1 MQPNPF
7 VSLAS
12 PDSDTSADSP
22 RKRQRQ
28 RFGCVIRSLHRKPLV
43 QAAALTLLASS
54 AAHAQQAF
62 SNAWFA
68 ARGAAQATASQTG
81 RLPNGMP
88 VTSLMDPSAQQQQAN
103 AQLQRS
109 IANLGTAAQNIAAMQ
124 AAQANARAAA
134 GNTDATIP
142 DGLSEGGLKVD
153 TNSLTKGWINAQAPT
168 QTSANGKTN
177 VNIAQTADKA
187 ILNWET
193 FNVGRNTS
201 VNFAQQSDWAALNR
215 VNDPNARPSQIQGQ
229 IHGDGTVLILNRNG
243 VIFGGTS
250 QVDTRNLVVAA
261 ARMSD
266 AQFQTG
272 GIYGANG
279 TTPSFTDALG
289 KVEVQA
295 GANITTRTPTSV
307 TQGGGYVLL
316 LGNQV
321 SNAGTIVTPQ
331 GQVALA
337 AGDSFVIRKGVGTD
351 ANTASTTRGNEISPQ
366 FVAQSTAGKVVNT
379 GLLMASEGD
388 ITLAGRDVQQLGTAV
403 STTTVN
409 TRGTIHLLNS
419 ASDTQGKVTLG
430 SGALTSVLISDSGAT
445 ALDSQ
450 RTALIQD
457 SATQDALRAGT
468 SSGLFDNLSKLS
480 DRRDQSRVE
489 IVSGGNVEF
498 QSDSLTLATGGQI
511 AVSATGRSFV
521 ANRAQL
527 DVSGAV
533 GVSLS
538 MDSNNVKVNVQ
549 GNEQRDAPGNRD
561 NAALNNAN
569 VWIDRRR
576 LVYVPA
582 SVGGYANERWYTP
595 GGLLE
600 VGGYLANQA
609 HGIGEWAAQ
618 GGTVTIG
625 GNEVVTQKGALINL
639 SGGSLDVQ
647 TGYLNQSWLKGA
659 DGQLYNVNTA
669 PSNVLYT
676 GVYNG
681 FEVDHP
687 RWGKNTTES
696 YATPLIAPQR
706 VLQNGYT
713 VGRDAGRLSI
723 SAPTAVLEGDVVA
736 NVYTGPV
743 QTQARPSSLT
753 DGYALSQFTVARA
766 GSLTLGQYTGAGR
779 TGAFTTDVVI
789 GGIADITSALSAAD
803 TLDPSRANTLWLDAS
818 RVNATGYGEMDLVTS
833 GDVKV
838 RSDLRLDNGGRL
850 SLVAPY
856 VDVSGNLTVPSGTV
870 NISNTY
876 LREGDKYATALFS
889 PNGTVGLT
897 LLPGARIDVRGLW
910 VNGSTNPGSLSKV
923 AFING
928 GNVTL
933 DSTSDLTLGDGSVID
948 VSSGAAI
955 LANGKTRG
963 GTGGNVTL
971 IAGDSASNVN
981 VSVGTLILN
990 GTINAY
996 GVNGGGKL
1004 TVSTPDAILIGANAA
1019 LAGGELAAGT
1029 SVDIAVKLAEPYT
1042 VPAGTP
1048 LPFSSID
1055 AHTRLILDVPFP
1067 VPIQLDVAPTVPT
1080 AADWVVPDGVNV
1092 YAYRAGPNSGY
1103 DRYYAGATLPKG
1115 KLIFNIFGA
1124 NSSDGALP
1132 VGTIIPSSVFPV
1144 GFAIRPYQIVYTAG
1158 TVSNVDVTYPV
1169 GVVIPA
1175 GTTLARTIAITPV
1188 PMFNA
1193 GASGS
1198 NTPFFSAGFSSY
1210 DINGG
1215 QGVRVDNGVTL
1226 APVMPVY
1233 RLTADSPTA
1242 PTGSDP
1248 SKVMTLT
1255 LPPLVAENAQT
1266 ATLTQRAGA
1275 SLALR
1280 SLGKDYQGN
1289 MTGREVSIG
1298 KGATLA
1304 VDPGQSLTLD
1314 AFGRIT
1320 VDGSLIARGGK
1331 IALTSEA
1338 DNVLASARNFDASG
1352 NNLGMSIWLGPTALL
1367 DVSGFGYTATDAT
1380 GRQYGTVSDGGSI
1393 TINGGPSFVI
1403 VRPGAELNA
1412 DGAVVSVATST
1423 VSGQPMNAKGTTT
1436 LASSG
1441 GTVSLSSTSGLM
1453 LDGNAHAKAGGAGAL
1468 GGDLSLSLIT
1478 PQFLDPWGQ
1487 LPGNVTV
1494 PGQFVVTET
1503 RGVPTALS
1511 GPDAVSALAFGKAAV
1526 SVDQIREG
1534 GFSGVS
1540 LMATDMMIFP
1550 GDVSLSLDKSLKLTA
1565 NAFTSSA
1572 PQTGTVVP
1580 SSNTVRLTAP
1590 YVSLTG
1596 TPSIYKDG
1604 YRSGSIGAPGSA
1616 PVPTTATFE
1625 VDANLIDL
1633 QGPLSFSPSLS
1644 APVTGFLTT
1653 RLVSQG
1659 DIRFLPTPAIQQG
1672 TTLLSAWDIELDG
1685 AQIYPTTGAVANIVA
1700 GQRNRDYDGTLTF
1713 GRTTSSVPDMPM
1725 TAFGTLTFSAPKIRQ
1740 GGILRAPLGRL
1751 IFGQTDAA
1759 VPGEGAPEVKSIELL
1774 PGSIT
1779 SVSSNG
1785 LRMPY
1790 GGTFDGVTY
1799 SFNGASVTPLQA
1811 GGFTGGGWQISS
1823 GIGLKGDVV
1832 TVDSGAVLDLS
1843 GGGTLTGAGFVSGR
1857 GGSVNVLNT
1866 PLVNA
1871 NPTMKLSKAGD
1882 KVYAIVPGYASNYAP
1897 VSPENGAGDP
1907 AVGQRIT
1914 IGDGV
1919 PGLPA
1924 GTYTLLP
1931 SNYALLPG
1939 AYRVEIG
1946 GTGQILPGTPT
1957 AAGNGTY
1964 LAAGYMS
1971 TANTGARSQLPS
1983 TLLVTPGTAVRKYS
1997 QYNEQSYADFFSAQA
2012 AQFGN
2017 LVPMLP
2023 RDGRVLDILFTSPGT
2038 PATGPVFS
2046 FQGQANFQAAPGGIA
2061 GQVAVENVGEITAG
2075 TPTAGFG
2082 GVSVGANDLSAI
2094 NAPRLS
2100 INGYA
2105 TAKVGQYMFGNSGVS
2120 VNDLFVRDGVTLS
2133 AGELYLIG
2141 NNITLGNGVT
2151 LTTVGKG
2158 PAPFDTASTGM
2169 PYVAGNYTVL
2179 GLSNGEIEFGGAQTS
2194 RGSITIGAGSSL
2206 FAEGSLVFST
2216 NGASTLDPTS
2226 RFGAR
2231 NITLAVGSLN
2241 VGDAAQVAAAG
2252 NPAGMLFN
2260 QAMLSTLM
2268 HGDPASGAPALE
2280 KLTLGAAGAINVFG
2294 SSRLDT
2300 RGSGVSVV
2308 LKAPAIYGY
2317 GAVGDHATIAADQLI
2332 WNGVA
2337 DALAPALVGA
2347 PGSGMLS
2354 LIAKEIDLGTFAP
2367 VDTTS
2372 ATRTMYGFGNVDLT
2386 ASDRI
2391 VSAGNSKLFVYQA
2404 PSTQS
2409 GDVFGQSGTG
2419 GNLTLA
2425 TPLLTG
2431 VQKSV
2436 IAYTAGGT
2444 LDVVAPAGTTP
2455 SAVTSSVAG
2464 AEIDLTGD
2472 TVHLGTTVLLP
2483 SGKFAVDATHDIML
2497 ADGSRIDLS
2506 GQTSRIQAATLYGFG
2521 GTAVFTSA
2529 QGGVSQSS
2537 GSIIDVSAQNNH
2549 AGTITV
2555 DGSTGTVAL
2564 GGQLRGNANAGFV
2577 SGDFGASAG
2586 TFADFAGLNTRLN
2599 GGGFFDARSFVQK
2612 QGDLV
2617 VGDGVKAHKVNLSV
2631 DNGSLTVS
2639 GTIDASG
2646 TSPGTIRLSAG
2657 NGLTLAGTAV
2667 LDAHGTKLQ
2676 VDSYGAP
2683 VESKNRGHI
2692 ELTTSGGRMTLSP
2705 GATLDLSTP
2714 DGKSYGDVVLNA
2726 IRTGETSGD
2735 IAIDAMGP
2743 LTIRGANSIA
2753 LNGFWTY
2760 NLAPGS
2766 AISQAT
2772 LDSYDTA
2779 STAFMNAAAG
2789 NGALAART
2797 AGLSAYGSAYHL
2809 RPGVQIAST
2818 GDLSTIGDIDLA
2830 KYRYGASANRDP
2842 NSATYGAGEPMALA
2856 IRAGGNLT
2864 IGGSLSDGFQSTSG
2878 TPAVYSAIDYAN
2890 DPKSELWSPSYSGLS
2905 NSSYAFQ
2912 IAVALMS
2919 DWTVPDD
2926 AFYQQMATDYGV
2938 PFVDTNG
2945 RAYGPGDTIRA
2956 GTMLDPGPSS
2966 GGNDYLMFE
2975 VSNLPAIGRMASPAV
2990 PGAAPTSPMAAMLA
3004 PGSLSA
3010 SVRLVGGADLAAADQ
3025 RAMQSMRTLAGSG
3038 NVTLSDAAYTNAQRA
3053 TAFSVLRTG
3062 TGSLE
3067 ILAGGSFSEATPYGV
3082 YTAGTA
3088 SAPILAA
3095 DGSNPYNLP
3104 ATASGGAV
3112 QVWYPEHGG
3121 DMLLVAQQDVTGNIQ
3136 IADNSVRYNN
3146 SNLTSNWLWR
3156 QGGAG
3161 LTQDPAA
3168 WGINFGSLAQVN
3180 PNSLTQSIVGFQ
3192 GIGTLGGGNLTVDA
3206 GRNAGVMTSG
3216 NVLQST
3222 GLDLVVA
3229 STGRVLSDGTV
3240 VQTGGGDVSLKVGGM
3255 LNGRSSL
3262 AQQSDRPSD
3271 YFGNVTNLRGDASI
3285 DAGSIGTMAP
3295 FGNGSYWKSFDPRVQ
3310 LLTTIKGVTQT
3321 RGPTLVPGDGTVSMS
3336 ARGDL
3341 VLGGVGDAGMIPTA
3355 DTKGGYYTDSTGT
3368 VGKGGYTQFTL
3379 FRPSSKVSLFSA
3391 GGDVMPMDGGAS
3403 GNAINNAGTFFPG
3416 SLSVTAANGDIRFK
3430 TGMTPDD
3437 PRTDLELIASP
3448 VGQLEIYAAGTI
3460 YGQGGT
3466 VSMSG
3471 ADMVALATPQHVFFQ
3486 TFNGGALNSASTDA
3500 AIRQNARTPL
3510 AYGEDTVTS
3519 ALHAGDSVPARIYAG
3534 VDIDD
3539 LGLGKT
3545 LKMVNDPVA
3554 QFIPSHNAWYVA
3566 AKPFEVMAGRD
3577 IVGMG
3582 TAPDTFANV
3591 TGSDITLMQA
3601 GRDILY
3607 QSANILGPGL
3617 LQMQAGRN
3625 LYQGYY
3631 GMLTS
3636 VGDVIHP
3643 SNTSGGAGISVL
3655 AGVGANGP
3663 DYAGFAK
3670 TYFDPANQSPGGIA
3684 PAGSGKVAHAYGE
3697 ELVTWLKGR
3706 FGYDGT
3712 PADALAY
3719 FLALPTAQQGVFVR
3733 DVYFRELLLGG
3744 REYNDSGSPR
3754 YGSYLRGRDAIA
3766 TLFPTNDTAGRPN
3779 DYNGAITMFSS
3790 VVGMN
3795 NVNGVNIPV
3804 TSDAGVR
3811 TNFGGSIQMLNPGGR
3826 TLVGVEGVTPGAAAG
3841 VVTQG
3846 EGDIQLYSR
3855 DSILLGLSRV
3865 MTTFGGSIQAW
3876 SAQGDINAGRGSKTT
3891 VLYTPPKRVYDGMGD
3906 VTLSPSVPS
3915 SGAGIATLAP
3925 LPEVPGGDIDLVAP
3939 LGTIDAGEA
3948 GIRVSGN
3955 VNFAALAVVNAANV
3969 QVQGK
3974 STGLPVIAA
3983 VNVGALTNAS
3993 ATAAQAA
4000 SAAQDAMA
4008 RERVAQRQNAPSIFS
4023 VRMLGGPDSGA
4034 PAAGAKGAMALP
4046 PARVSYDPA
4055 SAFQLVGNGELTEAQ
4070 KTQLTREEKAHL

>member
-12 PDSDTSADSP
+12 PDSTDSS
-22 RKRQRQ
+22 RKPHRR
-28 RFGCVIRSLHRKPLV
+28 RLGRVIRSLHRKPLV

-62 SNAWFA
+62 SSAWFA

-109 IANLGTAAQNIAAMQ
+109 IANLSAAAQSIAAMQ
-124 AAQANARAAA
+124 AAQANARTAAA
-134 GNTDATIP
+134 NSDATIP
-142 DGLSEGGLKVD
+142 DGLAEGGLKVD

-168 QTSANGKTN
+168 QSTVNGKTN
-177 VNIAQTADKA
+177 VNVQQTADKA

-201 VNFAQQSDWAALNR
+201 VNFAQQSNWAVLNR
-215 VNDPNARPSQIQGQ
+215 VNDPQARPSQIQGQ
-229 IHGDGTVLILNRNG
+229 IHGDGTVLVLNRNG

-261 ARMSD
+261 AKMSD

-272 GIYGANG
+272 GLYGANG

-289 KVEVQA
+289 KVEVQP

-307 TQGGGYVLL
+307 TQGGGYVLM
-316 LGNQV
+316 LGKEV

-337 AGDSFVIRKGVGTD
+337 SGDSFVIRKGYGTD
-351 ANTASTTRGNEISPQ
+351 ANTPSTTRGNEISPQ
-366 FVAQSTAGKVVNT
+366 FAAQSTAGKVVNT
-379 GLLMASEGD
+379 GLLMAPEGD
-388 ITLAGRDVQQLGTAV
+388 ITVAGRDVQQLGVVV

-419 ASDTQGKVTLG
+419 ASDTLGKVTLG
-430 SGALTSVLISDSGAT
+430 NGALTSVLISDSGAT

-450 RTALIQD
+450 RTALMQD
-457 SATQDALRAGT
+457 STAQNALRAGT

-498 QSDSLTLATGGQI
+498 QGNSLTLATGGQL

-521 ANRAQL
+521 ANGAQL

-569 VWIDRRR
+569 VYIDRRR
-576 LVYVPA
+576 LIYLPA
-582 SVGGYANERWYTP
+582 AVGGYANERWYTP

-618 GGTVTIG
+618 GGTVTLG
-625 GNEVVTQKGALINL
+625 GTEVVTQKGALINL
-639 SGGSLDVQ
+639 SGGSLNVQ

-659 DGQLYNVNTA
+659 DGQLYNVNSA

-676 GVYNG
+676 GVYKG

-687 RWGKNTTES
+687 RWGTTATET
-696 YATPLIAPQR
+696 YANPLIAPQR

-753 DGYALSQFTVARA
+753 DGYALSQFAVPRA
-766 GSLTLGQYTGAGR
+766 GSLTLGQYTGVGR

-789 GGIADITSALSAAD
+789 GGIADITSALSVAD
-803 TLDPSRANTLWLDAS
+803 TLDPARANTLWLDAS
-818 RVNATGYGEMDLVTS
+818 RLNATGYGEMDLVTS

-838 RSDLRLDNGGRL
+838 RGDLRLDNGGRL

-876 LREGDKYATALFS
+876 LRAGDKYATALFS

-910 VNGSTNPGSLSKV
+910 VNGSTDPGSMSRV

-955 LANGKTRG
+955 LANGKVRG

-971 IAGDSASNVN
+971 IAGNSAGN
-981 VSVGTLILN
+981 VSVNVGTLILN

-1004 TVSTPDAILIGANAA
+1004 TVSTPDAIMIGANAA

-1055 AHTRLILDVPFP
+1055 AHTRLIMDVPFP

-1080 AADWVVPDGVNV
+1080 AADWVVPDGVTV
-1092 YAYRAGPNSGY
+1092 FAYRAGPNSDY
-1103 DRYYAGATLPKG
+1103 DRYYAGATVPKG
-1115 KLIFNIFGA
+1115 KLINNIFGT
-1124 NSSDGALP
+1124 NSSDGSLP
-1132 VGTIIPSSVFPV
+1132 TGTIIPSSVFPV
-1144 GFAIRPYQIVYTAG
+1144 GFAIRPYRIVYTAG
-1158 TVSNVDVTYPV
+1158 SVSNVDVTYPV

-1175 GTTLARTIAITPV
+1175 GTTLARTVAVTPV

-1193 GASGS
+1193 GTSGS
-1198 NTPFFSAGFSSY
+1198 NTPFFSAGFSGY

-1215 QGVRVDNGVTL
+1215 QGLRVDNGVTL

-1233 RLTADSPTA
+1233 RLTADSMTA

-1248 SKVMTLT
+1248 SKVMALT

-1266 ATLTQRAGA
+1266 ATLTQRAGV

-1280 SLGKDYQGN
+1280 SVGKDYQGN
-1289 MTGREVSIG
+1289 LAGGEVNIG
-1298 KGATLA
+1298 KGATIA

-1352 NNLGMSIWLGPTALL
+1352 KNLGMSIWLGPTALL
-1367 DVSGFGYTATDAT
+1367 DVSGFGYTARDAT

-1403 VRPGAELNA
+1403 VRPGAQLNA
-1412 DGAVVSVATST
+1412 DGAAVSVATST
-1423 VSGQPMNAKGTTT
+1423 VSGQPSNAKGTMT
-1436 LASSG
+1436 LASNG
-1441 GTVSLSSTSGLM
+1441 GTVSLSSMSGLM
-1453 LDGNAHAKAGGAGAL
+1453 LDGDAHAKAGGGGAS

-1478 PQFLDPWGQ
+1478 AQFEDPWGQ

-1494 PGQFVVTET
+1494 PGQFVVTQT
-1503 RGVPTALS
+1503 RAVPAALS
-1511 GPDAVSALAFGKAAV
+1511 GPEGVSALTFGNAAV
-1526 SVDQIREG
+1526 SVDQIRDG

-1540 LMATDMMIFP
+1540 LMTTDMMIFP
-1550 GDVSLSLDKSLKLTA
+1550 GDVSLSLDKRLNLTA

-1580 SSNTVRLTAP
+1580 SSNTVRLAAP

-1596 TPSIYKDG
+1596 TPSIFRDG
-1604 YRSGSIGAPGSA
+1604 YRSGSIGAPSSA

-1625 VDANLIDL
+1625 IDANLIDL
-1633 QGPLSFSPSLS
+1633 QGPLSFSPNLS
-1644 APVTGFLTT
+1644 TPVTGFLTT

-1659 DIRFLPTPAIQQG
+1659 DIRFLPTPTIQQG

-1685 AQIYPTTGAVANIVA
+1685 AQIYPTTGAAANIVA
-1700 GQRNRDYDGTLTF
+1700 GQRNLDYDGTLTL

-1725 TAFGTLTFSAPKIRQ
+1725 SAFGTLTLSAPNIRQ

-1759 VPGEGAPEVKSIELL
+1759 VPGEGAREVKSIELL

-1785 LRMPY
+1785 LTMPY

-1811 GGFTGGGWQISS
+1811 GGITGAGWGISS
-1823 GIGLKGDVV
+1823 GISLTGDAV
-1832 TVDSGAVLDLS
+1832 TVDSGALLDLS

-1857 GGSVNVLNT
+1857 GGSVNVLGT

-1871 NPTMKLSKAGD
+1871 NPTMKLSKASD
-1882 KVYAIVPGYASNYAP
+1882 KVYAIVPGYASSYAP

-1907 AVGQRIT
+1907 AVGQRIS

-1946 GTGQILPGTPT
+1946 GTGQMLPGVPT

-1964 LAAGYMS
+1964 LAAGYLS
-1971 TANTGARSQLPS
+1971 TANTSVRSQLPS

-1997 QYNEQSYADFFSAQA
+1997 QYNEQSYSDFLATQA
-2012 AQFGN
+2012 SQFGN
-2017 LVPMLP
+2017 LAPLLP
-2023 RDGRVLDILFTSPGT
+2023 RDGRALDIVLATPST

-2046 FQGQANFQAAPGGIA
+2046 FQGQANFQAAQGGIA
-2061 GQVAVENVGEITAG
+2061 GQAAVENIGEITVG
-2075 TPTAGFG
+2075 TPSAGFS

-2100 INGYA
+2100 INGYVSA
-2105 TAKVGQYMFGNSGVS
+2105 RVGQYVFGGSGGS
-2120 VNDLFVRDGVTLS
+2120 GGIVNDLFVRDGVTLS

-2169 PYVAGNYTVL
+2169 PYVAGKYTVL

-2194 RGSITIGAGSSL
+2194 RGSITIGAGSGL

-2268 HGDPASGAPALE
+2268 RGDPASGAPALE

-2294 SSRLDT
+2294 SSQLDT

-2317 GAVGDHATIAADQLI
+2317 GGAGDHATIAADQLT

-2337 DALAPALVGA
+2337 DAQAPALVGV
-2347 PGSGMLS
+2347 PGSGALS

-2372 ATRTMYGFGNVDLT
+2372 VTRTVYGFGNVDLT

-2431 VQKSV
+2431 AQKSI
-2436 IAYTAGGT
+2436 IAYTAGGA

-2464 AEIDLTGD
+2464 AEIDLSAD
-2472 TVHLGTTVLLP
+2472 TVRLGTTVLLP
-2483 SGKFAVDATHDIML
+2483 SGKLAVDATHDIVL

-2506 GQTSRIQAATLYGFG
+2506 GQTSRIQAATVYGFG
-2521 GTAVFTSA
+2521 GTALFTSA

-2537 GSIIDVSAQNNH
+2537 GSIIDVSAQNNN

-2555 DGSTGTVAL
+2555 DASTGAVAL
-2564 GGQLRGNANAGFV
+2564 GGQLLGSANAGFV

-2586 TFADFAGLNTRLN
+2586 TFADFAGLNTLLN
-2599 GGGFFDARSFVQK
+2599 GGGFFDSRSFVQK

-2631 DNGSLTVS
+2631 DNGSLTVN

-2667 LDAHGTKLQ
+2667 LDAHGKKLQ

-2683 VESKNRGHI
+2683 IESKNRGHI
-2692 ELTTSGGRMTLSP
+2692 ELTTSGGRMTLPP

-2726 IRTGETSGD
+2726 MRTGETSGD
-2735 IAIDAMGP
+2735 IAIDASGP

-2772 LDSYDTA
+2772 LDGYDTA
-2779 STAFMNAAAG
+2779 STTFMNAAAG

-2797 AGLSAYGSAYHL
+2797 AGLSAYGNAYHL

-2830 KYRYGASANRDP
+2830 KYRYGALANRDP

-2864 IGGSLSDGFQSTSG
+2864 IGGSLSDGFRSTSG

-2890 DPKSELWSPSYSGLS
+2890 DPKSELWSPGDTGL
-2905 NSSYAFQ
+2905 NNPSYAFQ
-2912 IAVALMS
+2912 ITVALTA
-2919 DWTVPDD
+2919 DWTVPND
-2926 AFYQQMATDYGV
+2926 AFYQQMVTDYGV
-2938 PFVDTNG
+2938 PFVDSNG
-2945 RAYGPGDTIRA
+2945 RPYGPGDIIRA
-2956 GTMLDPGPSS
+2956 GTLLDPGPSA
-2966 GGNDYLMFE
+2966 GGNDYLFFE
-2975 VSNLPAIGRMASPAV
+2975 VGNLPAIGRVVSPAV

-3010 SVRLVGGADLAAADQ
+3010 SVRLVGGADLAGADQ
-3025 RAMQSMRTLAGSG
+3025 RAMQSTRALAGSG
-3038 NVTLSDAAYTNAQRA
+3038 NVTLSDAAYTSAQRA

-3067 ILAGGSFSEATPYGV
+3067 ILSGGSFSEATPYGV
-3082 YTAGTA
+3082 YTAGMA

-3104 ATASGGAV
+3104 GTASGGAV

-3168 WGINFGSLAQVN
+3168 WGINFGSMAQVN
-3180 PNSLTQSIVGFQ
+3180 PYSLTQSIVGFQ

-3206 GRNAGVMTSG
+3206 GRNAGVATTG
-3216 NVLQST
+3216 DVWKST
-3222 GLDLVVA
+3222 GLDLAVA

-3240 VQTGGGDVSLKVGGM
+3240 VQTGGGDVSLKVDGM

-3341 VLGGVGDAGMIPTA
+3341 VLGGVGDAGMIPTP
-3355 DTKGGYYTDSTGT
+3355 DVNGGYYTSSTGA
-3368 VGKGGYTQFTL
+3368 VGKGGFTQFTL

-3403 GNAINNAGTFFPG
+3403 GNALNNAGTFFPG
-3416 SLSVTAANGDIRFK
+3416 GLSVTAANGDIRFK
-3430 TGMTPDD
+3430 TAMTPDD

-3448 VGQLEIYAAGTI
+3448 VGQLEMYAAGTI

-3466 VSMSG
+3466 ISMSG
-3471 ADMVALATPQHVFFQ
+3471 ADMAALATPQHVVFQ
-3486 TFNGGALNSASTDA
+3486 TFNDGTLNSASIDA

-3519 ALHAGDSVPARIYAG
+3519 ALHTGDSVPARIYAG

-3554 QFIPSHNAWYVA
+3554 RFIPSHTAWYVA

-3582 TAPDTFANV
+3582 TVPDTFANV

-3663 DYAGFAK
+3663 DYAGFARA
-3670 TYFDPANQSPGGIA
+3670 YFDPANQLPGGTA
-3684 PAGSGKVAHAYGE
+3684 LAGSGKVAHAYGD
-3697 ELVTWLKGR
+3697 ELVTWLKDR
-3706 FGYDGT
+3706 FRYDGT

-3766 TLFPTNDTAGRPN
+3766 TLFPTNDAAGHAI
-3779 DYNGAITMFSS
+3779 DENGAITMFSS

-3795 NVNGVNIPV
+3795 NVNGVNIPI

-3811 TNFGGSIQMLNPGGR
+3811 TNFGGSIQMLSPGGR
-3826 TLVGVEGVTPGAAAG
+3826 TLVGVEGVTPGAMAG

-3865 MTTFGGSIQAW
+3865 MTTFGGNIQAW

-3891 VLYTPPKRVYDGMGD
+3891 VLYTPPKRVYDNVGD
-3906 VTLSPSVPS
+3906 VALSPSVPS

-3955 VNFAALAVVNAANV
+3955 VNFAALAIVNAANV

-4000 SAAQDAMA
+4000 TAAQDAMA
-4008 RERVAQRQNAPSIFS
+4008 RDRAAQRQSAPSIFS
-4023 VRMLGGPDSGA
+4023 IRMLGGPDAGA
-4034 PAAGAKGAMALP
+4034 PSADRKGASSAP
-4046 PARVSYDPA
+4046 QARAGYDPS

-4070 KTQLTREEKAHL
+4070 KMQLTREEKAHL

>member
-7 VSLAS
+7 AS
-12 PDSDTSADSP
+12 SALP
-22 RKRQRQ
+22 RQR
-28 RFGCVIRSLHRKPLV
+28 RLRRAILSLHRKPLV

-68 ARGAAQATASQTG
+68 ARGAAQTTASQTG

-109 IANLGTAAQNIAAMQ
+109 IANLSSAAQSIAAMQ
-124 AAQANARAAA
+124 ATQANARAAA
-134 GNTDATIP
+134 ANSDTTIP
-142 DGLSEGGLKVD
+142 DGLAEGGLKVD

-168 QTSANGKTN
+168 QSTSNGKTN
-177 VNIAQTADKA
+177 VNIQQTADKA

-201 VNFAQQSDWAALNR
+201 VNFAQQSNWAALNR
-215 VNDPNARPSQIQGQ
+215 VNDPQARPSQIQGQ
-229 IHGDGTVLILNRNG
+229 IHGDGTVLVLNRNG

-261 ARMSD
+261 ANMSD
-266 AQFQTG
+266 AQFKTG
-272 GIYGANG
+272 GLYGANG
-279 TTPSFTDALG
+279 ATPSFTDALG
-289 KVEVQA
+289 KVEVQT

-307 TQGGGYVLL
+307 TQGGGYVLM
-316 LGNQV
+316 LGKEV
-321 SNAGTIVTPQ
+321 SNAGTIITPQ

-351 ANTASTTRGNEISPQ
+351 ANTPSTTRGNEVSPQ
-366 FVAQSTAGKVVNT
+366 FVANSTAGKVVNT
-379 GLLMASEGD
+379 GLLMAPEGD
-388 ITLAGRDVQQLGTAV
+388 VTLAGRDVQQLGVVV

-430 SGALTSVLISDSGAT
+430 NGALTSVLINDNGAT

-450 RTALIQD
+450 RTALMKD
-457 SATQDALRAGT
+457 SAAQDILRAGT

-498 QSDSLTLATGGQI
+498 QANSLTLATGGQL

-521 ANRAQL
+521 ANGAQL

-549 GNEQRDAPGNRD
+549 GNEQRDSPGNRD

-569 VWIDRRR
+569 VYIDRRR
-576 LVYVPA
+576 LIYVPA
-582 SVGGYANERWYTP
+582 AVGGYANERWYTG

-600 VGGYLANQA
+600 VGGYLANQT

-618 GGTVTIG
+618 GGTVTLG

-639 SGGSLDVQ
+639 SGGTLNVQ
-647 TGYLNQSWLKGA
+647 TGYLSQSWLKGP
-659 DGQLYNVNTA
+659 DGQIYNVNTA

-676 GVYNG
+676 GVYTG
-681 FEVDHP
+681 FDAEHP

-696 YATPLIAPQR
+696 YASPLIAPQR

-713 VGRDAGRLSI
+713 VGRDAGRLSV
-723 SAPTAVLEGDVVA
+723 SAPTAVLEGDVLA
-736 NVYTGPV
+736 TVYTGPM
-743 QTQARPSSLT
+743 QTQARPSGLT
-753 DGYALSQFTVARA
+753 DGYALSQFAVPRA
-766 GSLTLGQYTGAGR
+766 GSLTLGQYTGVGR
-779 TGAFTTDVVI
+779 TGAFPTGVVVGDI
-789 GGIADITSALSAAD
+789 GDITSAMSAAD
-803 TLDPSRANTLWLDAS
+803 TLDTSHANTLWLDAS

-833 GDVKV
+833 GDIKV

-856 VDVSGNLTVPSGTV
+856 VDVASNLKVPSGTV

-876 LREGDKYATALFS
+876 LRAGEKYPVALFS

-897 LLPGARIDVRGLW
+897 LSSGARIDVRGLW
-910 VNGSTNPGSLSKV
+910 VNGSTDPGSLSRV

-933 DSTSDLTLGDGSVID
+933 DSTSDLSIGDGSVID
-948 VSSGAAI
+948 VSSGGAI

-981 VSVGTLILN
+981 VNVGTLILN

-1004 TVSTPDAILIGANAA
+1004 TVSTPDAIMIGANAA
-1019 LAGGELAAGT
+1019 LAGGALAAGT
-1029 SVDIAVKLAEPYT
+1029 SANVAVKLAEPYT

-1048 LPFSSID
+1048 LPFSSVD
-1055 AHTRLILDVPFP
+1055 AHTRLIMDVPFP

-1080 AADWVVPDGVNV
+1080 AADWVVPDGVTV
-1092 YAYRAGPNSGY
+1092 FAYRAGPNSDY
-1103 DRYYAGATLPKG
+1103 DRYYAGSTLPKG
-1115 KLIFNIFGA
+1115 KLINNIFGT
-1124 NSSDGALP
+1124 NNNDGSIPA
-1132 VGTIIPSSVFPV
+1132 GTVIPSIVFPV
-1144 GFAIRPYQIVYTAG
+1144 GFAIRPYRIVYTAG
-1158 TVSNVDVTYPV
+1158 TVSNADVTYPV
-1169 GVVIPA
+1169 GVIIPA
-1175 GTTLARTIAITPV
+1175 GTTLARTVAVTPV

-1233 RLTADSPTA
+1233 RFTADSMTA

-1248 SKVMTLT
+1248 SKVMAVT

-1280 SLGKDYQGN
+1280 SVSKDYQGN
-1289 MTGREVSIG
+1289 MAGGEVNIG
-1298 KGATLA
+1298 KGATIA

-1338 DNVLASARNFDASG
+1338 DNVLASARNFDANG

-1367 DVSGFGYTATDAT
+1367 DVSGFAYTATDAT
-1380 GRQYGTVSDGGSI
+1380 GRQYGSVSDGGSI
-1393 TINGGPSFVI
+1393 AINGGPSFVI

-1412 DGAVVSVATST
+1412 DGAAVSVNTST
-1423 VSGQPMNAKGTTT
+1423 VSGQPSSAAGTMT
-1436 LASSG
+1436 LASNG
-1441 GTVSLSSTSGLM
+1441 GAISLSSMSGLM
-1453 LDGNAHAKAGGAGAL
+1453 LDGNAHARAGGMGTL

-1494 PGQFVVTET
+1494 PGQFVVTQT
-1503 RGVPTALS
+1503 RAVPAALS
-1511 GPDAVSALAFGKAAV
+1511 GPDAVSKLAFGNAAV
-1526 SVDQIREG
+1526 SVDQVKDG

-1540 LMATDMMIFP
+1540 LMTTDMMIFP

-1580 SSNTVRLTAP
+1580 SSNAVRLAAP

-1604 YRSGSIGAPGSA
+1604 YRSGSIGAPSSA

-1625 VDANLIDL
+1625 IDANLIDL

-1659 DIRFLPTPAIQQG
+1659 DIRFLPTPSIQQG

-1685 AQIYPTTGAVANIVA
+1685 AQIYPTTGAAANIVA
-1700 GQRNRDYDGTLTF
+1700 GQRNLDYDGTLTL

-1725 TAFGTLTFSAPKIRQ
+1725 SAFGTLTFSAPNIRQ
-1740 GGILRAPLGRL
+1740 GGVVRAPLGRL

-1759 VPGEGAPEVKSIELL
+1759 VPGDGAREIKSVELL
-1774 PGSIT
+1774 PGSMT

-1785 LRMPY
+1785 LTMPY

-1799 SFNGASVTPLQA
+1799 NFNGTSITPLQA
-1811 GGFTGGGWQISS
+1811 GGFTGGGWGISS
-1823 GIGLKGDVV
+1823 GIRLKGDVV
-1832 TVDSGAVLDLS
+1832 TVDNGAVLDLS
-1843 GGGTLTGAGFVSGR
+1843 GGGALTGAGFVSGR

-1924 GTYTLLP
+1924 GTYTLMP

-1964 LAAGYMS
+1964 LAAGYLS

-1997 QYNEQSYADFFSAQA
+1997 QYNEQSYSDFLSTQA

-2017 LVPMLP
+2017 LAPMLP
-2023 RDGRVLDILFTSPGT
+2023 RDGRVLDIVFTTPST
-2038 PATGPVFS
+2038 PATAPVLS
-2046 FQGQANFQAAPGGIA
+2046 FDGKAIFQAAQGGVA

-2075 TPTAGFG
+2075 TPTAGFS
-2082 GVSVGANDLSAI
+2082 GVSVSANDLSAI

-2105 TAKVGQYMFGNSGVS
+2105 SAGTGQYLFSNSGVGVS
-2120 VNDLFVRDGVTLS
+2120 DLFVRDGVTLS

-2141 NNITLGNGVT
+2141 TNITLGNGVT

-2158 PAPFDTASTGM
+2158 PAPFDTASTGL

-2194 RGSITIGAGSSL
+2194 SGSITIGAGSGL
-2206 FAEGSLVFST
+2206 FSEGSLVFST

-2231 NITLAVGSLN
+2231 NIALAVGSLN

-2260 QAMLSTLM
+2260 QTMLSTLM

-2294 SSRLDT
+2294 SNGLDT

-2317 GAVGDHATIAADQLI
+2317 GAAGEHATIAADRLT

-2337 DALAPALVGA
+2337 GASAPALAGA
-2347 PGSGMLS
+2347 PGSGALS
-2354 LIAKEIDLGTFAP
+2354 LVAKEIDLGMFAP

-2372 ATRTMYGFGNVDLT
+2372 VTRTIYGFGNVDLT

-2431 VQKSV
+2431 TQKSL
-2436 IAYTAGGT
+2436 IGYAAGGM

-2455 SAVTSSVAG
+2455 SAAASSVAG

-2472 TVHLGTTVLLP
+2472 TVRLGTTVLLP
-2483 SGKFAVDATHDIML
+2483 SGKLAVDATHGIVL

-2506 GQTSRIQAATLYGFG
+2506 GQTSKIQAATVYGFG
-2521 GTAVFTSA
+2521 GAATFASA
-2529 QGGVSQSS
+2529 QGSFAQSS
-2537 GSIIDVSAQNNH
+2537 GSIIDVSARNNN
-2549 AGTITV
+2549 AGTITI
-2555 DGSTGTVAL
+2555 DAGTGTVAL
-2564 GGQLRGNANAGFV
+2564 NGQLRGSANPGFA

-2586 TFADFAGLNTRLN
+2586 TFADFAGLNTLLN

-2617 VGDGVKAHKVNLSV
+2617 VGNGVKAHKVNLSA
-2631 DNGSLTVS
+2631 DGGSLTLN

-2646 TSPGTIRLSAG
+2646 ATPGTIRLSAG

-2676 VDSYGAP
+2676 VDSYGVP
-2683 VESKNRGHI
+2683 IESKNRGHI
-2692 ELTTSGGRMTLSP
+2692 ELTTSGGTMTLSP

-2735 IAIDAMGP
+2735 MAIDAHGP

-2766 AISQAT
+2766 AISQGT

-2797 AGLSAYGSAYHL
+2797 AGLSAYGNAYHL

-2830 KYRYGASANRDP
+2830 KYRYGVSADRDP
-2842 NSATYGAGEPMALA
+2842 NSATYGAGEPMALV

-2864 IGGSLSDGFQSTSG
+2864 IGGSISDGFRSTSG
-2878 TPAVYSAIDYAN
+2878 TPAVYSGIDYAT
-2890 DPKSELWSPSYSGLS
+2890 DPKSSLWGPGDTGL
-2905 NSSYAFQ
+2905 NNPSYAFQ
-2912 IAVALMS
+2912 ITVALTA
-2919 DWTVPDD
+2919 DWTVPNDT
-2926 AFYQQMATDYGV
+2926 FYQQMVSLYGV
-2938 PFVDTNG
+2938 PFVDSNG
-2945 RAYGPGDTIRA
+2945 RSYGPGDTIRA
-2956 GTMLDPGPSS
+2956 GTLLDPGPSA
-2966 GGNDYLMFE
+2966 GGNDYLFFE
-2975 VSNLPAIGRMASPAV
+2975 VGNLPAIGRVVSPAV

-3004 PGSLSA
+3004 PSSLSA
-3010 SVRLVGGADLAAADQ
+3010 SVRLIGGADLAAADQ
-3025 RAMQSMRTLAGSG
+3025 RTMRSTRALAGSG
-3038 NVTLSDAAYTNAQRA
+3038 NVTLSDAAYNNAQRA

-3062 TGSLE
+3062 TGNLE
-3067 ILAGGSFSEATPYGV
+3067 ILSGGSFSEATPYAV

-3088 SAPILAA
+3088 SVPILAA
-3095 DGSNPYNLP
+3095 DGRNPYNLP
-3104 ATASGGAV
+3104 AAASGGAV

-3121 DMLLVAQQDVTGNIQ
+3121 DMLLVAQQDITGNIQ
-3136 IADNSVRYNN
+3136 MADNSVRYND

-3168 WGINFGSLAQVN
+3168 WGINFGSMAQIN
-3180 PNSLTQSIVGFQ
+3180 PNSLTQSIIGFQ
-3192 GIGTLGGGNLTVDA
+3192 GIGTLGGGNLTLDA
-3206 GRNAGVMTSG
+3206 GRNAGVMTST
-3216 NVLQST
+3216 NVFQST
-3222 GLDLVVA
+3222 GLDLAVA

-3240 VQTGGGDVSLKVGGM
+3240 VQTGGGDLSVKVGGM
-3255 LNGRSSL
+3255 LNGRPSL
-3262 AQQSDRPSD
+3262 GQQSDSPSD
-3271 YFGNVTNLRGDASI
+3271 YFGNVTNLRGNASI
-3285 DAGSIGTMAP
+3285 DSGSIGTTAP

-3310 LLTTIKGVTQT
+3310 LLTAIKGVTQT
-3321 RGPTLVPGDGTVSMS
+3321 RGPTLIPGDGTMSVS

-3341 VLGGVGDAGMIPTA
+3341 VLGGVGDAGMIPTT
-3355 DTKGGYYTDSTGT
+3355 DVNGGYYTTSAGAPS
-3368 VGKGGYTQFTL
+3368 KGGYTQFTL
-3379 FRPSSKVSLFSA
+3379 FRPSTGVKLFSA
-3391 GGDVMPMDGGAS
+3391 GGDVMPMDGGVS

-3430 TGMTPDD
+3430 TSMAPDD

-3448 VGQLEIYAAGTI
+3448 VGQLEMYAAGTI

-3471 ADMVALATPQHVFFQ
+3471 ADMAGLATPQHAYFQ
-3486 TFNGGALNSASTDA
+3486 TFNGGTLNSASTDA
-3500 AIRQNARTPL
+3500 AIRQYARNPF

-3519 ALHAGDSVPARIYAG
+3519 VLHAGDTTPARIYAG

-3554 QFIPSHNAWYVA
+3554 QFIPSHTTWYVA

-3582 TAPDTFANV
+3582 TVPDTFANV
-3591 TGSDITLMQA
+3591 SGNDITLMQA

-3607 QSANILGPGL
+3607 QSVNILGPGL

-3670 TYFDPANQSPGGIA
+3670 AYFDPANQLPGGTA
-3684 PAGSGKVAHAYGE
+3684 LAGSGKVAHAYGD
-3697 ELVTWLKGR
+3697 ELVTWLKNR

-3712 PADALAY
+3712 PADALTY

-3744 REYNDSGSPR
+3744 REYNDPSSPR

-3766 TLFPTNDTAGRPN
+3766 TLFPTSDAAGHAI

-3804 TSDAGVR
+3804 TTDAGVR
-3811 TNFGGSIQMLNPGGR
+3811 TSFGGSIQMLNPGGR
-3826 TLVGVEGVTPGAAAG
+3826 TLVGVEGVTPGATAG

-3855 DSILLGLSRV
+3855 DSILLGLSRI
-3865 MTTFGGSIQAW
+3865 MTTFGGNIQAW
-3876 SAQGDINAGRGSKTT
+3876 SAEGDINAGRGSKTT
-3891 VLYTPPKRVYDGMGD
+3891 VLYTPPRRVYDDVGN

-3974 STGLPVIAA
+3974 SVGLPVVAA

-4023 VRMLGGPDSGA
+4023 VRMLGADAGGA
-4034 PAAGAKGAMALP
+4034 PASDQKGAALSP
-4046 PARVSYDPA
+4046 QARGGYDPS

-4070 KTQLTREEKAHL
+4070 KMQLTREEKAHL